1 MLLTGVAWC
10 RPGLERS
17 SSMELELHING
28 VVESMDVT
36 VNETL
41 LSMLRREGYC
51 SVKQGCETGECGAC
65 TVLVDGVPR
74 PSCVMLA
81 GQAGGCTITTVEWLG
96 STQKLHP
103 LQQAFI
109 EVGAVKCG
117 FCTPGMLL
125 SAHALLQKNPHPT
138 EEEVKDALSGN
149 LCRCTGYVKPVQAVM
164 RAAAVLRGEQ
174 VEPVE
179 YTTASYEESAIS
191 MAEKFQVGAA
201 HGAAGGATTKIPVI
215 TTSGSGFK
223 GARLDA
229 ALEVV
234 GKPVSN
240 IDGVRLATG
249 KPSFTADVQPRG
261 LLFARILSSPHAHAT
276 IRTIDVSEAKS
287 LPGVHAVLTYK
298 DVPRTPFS
306 SVERAQGDEGP
317 RDQFSLDYILR
328 YVGDRV
334 AVVAAETSEIAEEA
348 LSLIQVEYDVLP
360 AVLDP
365 RKALEEGV
373 AVIHPETDVTGI
385 YDATRNIAARVR
397 AEVGDV
403 EQGFAA
409 ADTVVEAEYF
419 VPAAQP
425 APLENHIAVTYFDDD
440 GTLVVRTSTQVPHH
454 VHRTLAHILDMPSRQ
469 IRVVQPAVGGGFG
482 LKQEIVLEDL
492 CALLTVTTG
501 RPVMLA
507 YSRDEEF
514 NSTRLRQQYV
524 VRLKTGVKQDGTIVA
539 NQMILLASTGAHAT
553 HQLLAPNSG
562 ASEALALYPAP
573 NMSYVAEILYTN
585 QPPAAALRGYGAPQD
600 FFALECHMDE
610 VAKRIHLDPL
620 EFRRRNWLKA
630 GDVYPWLPA
639 SPRTKEA
646 APRIASCGLPECLRV
661 VEEKLN
667 WHTKRGRVGNGRFRR
682 GVGLALS
689 LHGNPLAPTGTG
701 GAMIKLN
708 EDGAFDIFV
717 GITDGGG
724 DAKTLLAQIAAESL
738 GAPIASILLH
748 TNETSMVPPLI
759 GEGVLSSL
767 YLSGGAVKRAA
778 EQVRRQL
785 VIVAGRM
792 LNALPESL
800 KVHNG
805 VISAPNG
812 QTLTIEQVVKHCL
825 YVENRHIMTTAS
837 WKQPQIPTAFAAQ
850 GVEIEIDTET
860 GSLRVIS
867 SITAV
872 DAGRT
877 INPMIAE
884 GQIQGSVAQGLGMG
898 LSEEMIYDQKG
909 QAVTANLSDYHIYSA
924 PDMPELQ
931 TYFVETND
939 AAGPFGAKEVAEI
952 ALNGVAPALANAVAD
967 ALGIRIRQ
975 LPLTPERLLR
985 AIHAQ
990 NTAR

>member
-1 MLLTGVAWC
+1 
-10 RPGLERS
+10 
-17 SSMELELHING
+17 MELELHING
-28 VVESMDVT
+28 VVESMDVA

-81 GQAGGCTITTVEWLG
+81 GQAGGCTITTAEWLG
-96 STQKLHP
+96 SAQKLHP

-164 RAAAVLRGEQ
+164 RAAAVLRGER

-179 YTTASYEESAIS
+179 YTTSSYDESALS
-191 MAEKFQVGAA
+191 MAEKLQMGAA
-201 HGAAGGATTKIPVI
+201 QGSGGGATTKIPVI

-261 LLFARILSSPHAHAT
+261 LLFARVLSSPHAHAT
-276 IRTIDVSEAKS
+276 IRSIDVSEAKA

-306 SVERAQGDEGP
+306 SVEHVQGDEGP

-334 AVVAAETSEIAEEA
+334 AVVAAETPEIAEEA
-348 LSLIQVEYDVLP
+348 LNLIQVEYDVLP

-373 AVIHPETDVTGI
+373 AVIHPESDVFGI

-409 ADTVVEAEYF
+409 ADAVVEAEYF
-419 VPAAQP
+419 VPAVQP
-425 APLENHIAVTYFDDD
+425 LPLENHTVVTYFDDD
-440 GTLVVRTSTQVPHH
+440 GSLVVRTSTQVPHH
-454 VHRTLAHILDMPSRQ
+454 VHRTLARILDRPSRQ
-469 IRVVQPAVGGGFG
+469 IRVVQPAVGGSFG

-492 CALLTVTTG
+492 CALLTVATN

-507 YSRDEEF
+507 YSRTEEF
-514 NSTRLRQQYV
+514 NATRVRQQYV

-539 NQMILLASTGAHAT
+539 NQMVLLASTGAHAT

-585 QPPAAALRGYGAPQD
+585 QPPAASLRGYGVPQD

-610 VAKRIHLDPL
+610 VAKRIRLDPL

-639 SPRTKEA
+639 SPRGREA
-646 APRIASCGLPECLRV
+646 APRVASCGLPECLRV

-689 LHGNPLAPTGTG
+689 LHGNLLAPTGTG

-717 GITDGGG
+717 GIADGSG

-738 GAPIASILLH
+738 GVPLSSILMH
-748 TNETSMVPPLI
+748 TNETSIVPPLI

-778 EQVRRQL
+778 EQVRRQ
-785 VIVAGRM
+785 IIAVAGRM

-800 KVHNG
+800 KIHNG

-812 QTLTIEQVVKHCL
+812 QTLTIEQVVRHCL

-837 WKQPQIPTAFAAQ
+837 WKQPQIPIAFAAQ

-860 GSLRVIS
+860 GGLRVIS

-898 LSEEMIYDQKG
+898 LSEEMLYDQKG
-909 QAVTANLSDYHIYSA
+909 QLLTANLSDYHIYSA

-939 AAGPFGAKEVAEI
+939 ASGPFGAKEVSEI
-952 ALNGVAPALANAVAD
+952 PLNGVAPALANAVAD

-975 LPLTPERLLR
+975 LPLTPERILR

-990 NTAR
+990 NSTR